1 MRILIASV
9 FSVIIFVSTG
19 FAQSKN
25 MPLAKNDSLAILSEL
40 MQMLDSANKPV
51 SYFYIGDSYSNRL
64 FSVRNNILKTKQ
76 TATSKLVYT
85 PTVGYFNKTGL
96 SLSAAASIVNDG
108 TGLGITQFTI
118 TPAYELMNH
127 PLFDLS
133 VSYTGY
139 IVANKYSAYSS
150 PVQNDFY
157 ASFSYKKPIIEPGI
171 AIGYSN
177 GTYNETYYWRNRFGV
192 RRYDSVTNRL
202 NSYSVMLYVSHHFNR
217 FELFN
222 KKDMFTIVPSLVLNA
237 GASKIDP
244 SNKTNATLRE
254 IRYINSRG
262 RMPKIQNNSF
272 GAESIGINTDI
283 AYTIAPLTI
292 GANVYADYFLPQ
304 TTGKKIT
311 TVFTL
316 NIGFSF

>member
-1 MRILIASV
+1 MRRFFFFVLISCL
-9 FSVIIFVSTG
+9 IVSKG
-19 FAQSKN
+19 FAQSIKN
-25 MPLAKNDSLAILSEL
+25 PLSTKDSLAILSEL

-64 FSVRNNILKTKQ
+64 FSVRNNLLKTKQ

-85 PTVGYFNKTGL
+85 PNIGYFNKTGL

-108 TGLGITQFTI
+108 TGLGITQFTF
-118 TPAYELMNH
+118 TPAYELLNH

-139 IVANKYSAYSS
+139 VVKDKYSAYSS
-150 PVQNDFY
+150 PVQNDIY
-157 ASFSYKKPIIEPGI
+157 ASFSYKKPFIEPGI
-171 AIGYSN
+171 AIGYSS
-177 GTYNETYYWRNRFGV
+177 GTYNETYYWRNRFGA

-202 NSYSVMLYVSHHFNR
+202 NSYSVMLYVSHHFNM

-222 KKDMFTIVPSLVLNA
+222 KKDMFAIVPSLVLNA

-254 IRYINSRG
+254 IRYINSIG
-262 RMPKIQNNSF
+262 RLPKIQNNSF
-272 GAESIGINTDI
+272 GAESIGVNTDI
-283 AYTIAPLTI
+283 TYSMAPLTV

-304 TTGKKIT
+304 TTGKKVT
-311 TVFTL
+311 AVFTL